1 MAKQK
6 AQQAGAEQADNLHWA
21 ETLAEEVIGKF
32 PDLDEYVCAAGI
44 SPSGTVHFGNFR
56 DVMTIVAVGAALRQR
71 GKQVRLLFSWDDYDR
86 YRKVPAGIDP
96 KFEEHIGKPL
106 SAVPDPHGDTGVTY
120 AQRFERLFEGAMKEL
135 GIELDYRYQSELYQ
149 AGTYDDAIR
158 TALEQREKIAGI
170 LFSLMS
176 DKSKKANKLDEDD
189 FKRDYYPVAV
199 YSEFTGKDLTKV
211 TGFDGKTLT
220 YECKETGKTGKV
232 ELGKDRNLKL
242 VWKTDWPMR
251 WQHEGVNFEPAGSD
265 HLSPGSSY
273 DAGSRIIREVFDG
286 VPPVTAR
293 YGMVGLQGVAGKM
306 SGSSGLAKSPNELLE
321 VYVESL
327 LKWQY
332 LKRQPKQNFSLSFD
346 SEIFRQY
353 DEFDREVQAHQ
364 AGELPR
370 ARAFAIKEA
379 FDGGKPTDGA
389 KAIKAVKNPVS
400 FRQLVSFGQIV
411 QWDEDKVFEL
421 LKSISADY
429 DEASVKERLPR
440 ARNWLVDHNP
450 DQLIALLEKPN
461 TEYAEKLS
469 DEAKQYVA
477 ELHRSLSDK
486 GGESV
491 KDLEELVYMIPKDN
505 DASEESNRK
514 AQRAFFKDAYQLLIG
529 QDTGPRLSTF
539 LWAVD
544 RQKVRK
550 LLNITA

>member
-6 AQQAGAEQADNLHWA
+6 AQQADEGRADNLHWA

-135 GIELDYRYQSELYQ
+135 GIELDYRYQTELYQ

-158 TALEQREKIAGI
+158 RALKQREKIAGI

-176 DKSKKANKLDEDD
+176 DKSKRAHDLNEDD
-189 FKRDYYPVAV
+189 FKRDYYPITV
-199 YSEFTGKDLTKV
+199 YSKFNGKDLTEV
-211 TGFDGKTLT
+211 IDFDGETLAYQDKLT
-220 YECKETGKTGKV
+220 REAGTVK
-232 ELGKDRNLKL
+232 LGKDQNLKL
-242 VWKTDWPMR
+242 KWKTDWPMR

-306 SGSSGLAKSPNELLE
+306 SGSTGLAKSPNELLE
-321 VYVESL
+321 VYVEPL

-332 LKRQPKQNFSLSFD
+332 LKRQPKQNFSLAFD
-346 SEIFRQY
+346 TEIFRQY
-353 DEFDREVQAHQ
+353 DEFDREVAAHQ
-364 AGELPR
+364 KGELPR
-370 ARAFAIKEA
+370 ARSFAIKEA
-379 FDGGKPTDGA
+379 FDDGKTADDGD
-389 KAIKAVKNPVS
+389 AIKTVKNPAS

-411 QWDEDKVFEL
+411 QWDEDKVLDL
-421 LKSISADY
+421 LKSIDAEY
-429 DEASVKERLPR
+429 DESSVKERLPR

-450 DQLIALLEKPN
+450 DQLIVLLEKPN
-461 TEYAEKLS
+461 TKYAKKLS
-469 DEAKQYVA
+469 DEAKANVA
-477 ELHRSLSDK
+477 KLHKSLSAK

-491 KDLEELVYMIPKDN
+491 EQLEKLVYTIPKDPK
-505 DASEESNRK
+505 ASDDKNKK
-514 AQRAFFKDAYQLLIG
+514 AQRAFFKDVYQLLIG

-544 RQKVRK
+544 RKRIRK
-550 LLNITA
+550 LLEV